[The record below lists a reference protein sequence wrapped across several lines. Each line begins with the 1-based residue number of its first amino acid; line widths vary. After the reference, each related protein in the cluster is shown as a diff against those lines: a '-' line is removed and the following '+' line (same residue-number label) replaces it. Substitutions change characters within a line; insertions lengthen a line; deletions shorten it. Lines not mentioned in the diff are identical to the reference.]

1 MKSYN
6 KPENTAKNINL
17 LKNSINSQTS
27 LSSKI
32 ISSSESCLTKKTN
45 SKESRKLEKQLAVFL
60 KKASQEKK
68 YEKSNKEEWREA
80 IRRFEL
86 IFFLIFLIVFF
97 ILPLAIFGEFFFRD
111 LSKSKF
117 NSCSCNS

>member
-1 MKSYN
+1 MKSYNN

-86 IFFLIFLIVFF
+86 IFFFNFFNCFFYVTFGNLWRVFF
-97 ILPLAIFGEFFFRD
+97 QRPL
-111 LSKSKF
+111 
-117 NSCSCNS
+117 